1 MSESSEVLLARQG
14 ERLQVIQEWLAEDRK
29 DKKELGKRVEQ
40 ILTMLTSIENR
51 VQILEETTKEH
62 APVFE
67 EIVQLKHEIAGAK
80 KVTRWLWVALTGVLA
95 VGISIKSEIL
105 DMFTK

>member
-14 ERLQVIQEWLAEDRK
+14 ERLQVIQEWLAEDRI

-40 ILTMLTSIENR
+40 ILTMLTNIENR
-51 VQILEETTKEH
+51 VQELERTSKEY

-105 DMFTK
+105 DMFMK